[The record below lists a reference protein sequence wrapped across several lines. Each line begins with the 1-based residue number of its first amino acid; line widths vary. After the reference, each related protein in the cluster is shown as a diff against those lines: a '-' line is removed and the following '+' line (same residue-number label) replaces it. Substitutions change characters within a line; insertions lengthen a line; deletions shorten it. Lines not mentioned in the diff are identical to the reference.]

1 MVPNSPPPSTPNEME
16 ESGESLSGWWDEPAL
31 EDDECV
37 CVRGDLHMCGLW
49 SSDPLFMFSAY
60 LTLDHL
66 SVAAVV
72 NLGLVRS

>member
-1 MVPNSPPPSTPNEME
+1 
-16 ESGESLSGWWDEPAL
+16 
-31 EDDECV
+31 
-37 CVRGDLHMCGLW
+37 MCGLW

-72 NLGLVRS
+72 NLGLVRSCNISKLACLQLLHGLVSHKTHNPEIIQQNSYGRMLILVL